1 VLHHRLVMPHE
12 DPLEFDDPAYD
23 AAAAAYY
30 ENLAPPGWF
39 YPFVGEVASEAVL
52 LELYMAKVA
61 LALTG
66 RDADAREVITSS
78 QRLWGALNDAKGRD
92 GRFDAVLS
100 DFQTARDARDAIVHA
115 VVWWFDA
122 DGPYGDYWEHHHPKS
137 NRVTRLSQHEPAEW
151 MTSGLDRIRALT
163 QRAFELS
170 NAISTT

>member
-1 VLHHRLVMPHE
+1 MPHE

-23 AAAAAYY
+23 AATAAYY

-100 DFQTARDARDAIVHA
+100 DFQTARDARGMRSCTRWCGGSTPTVLT
-115 VVWWFDA
+115 
-122 DGPYGDYWEHHHPKS
+122 
-137 NRVTRLSQHEPAEW
+137 VT
-151 MTSGLDRIRALT
+151 TG
-163 QRAFELS
+163 
-170 NAISTT
+170 STTIPSRTESRGSASTSRPSG